1 MFGLH
6 NSFEGFAK
14 ALGYNRTDT
23 WSKKAQGSLKGG
35 WRQIKN
41 LESQGKNPQKAL
53 CRLVLKLVEYD
64 AFYGSCSFSS
74 SRRRVSYDEQIK
86 RIKELYPKLQV
97 RSANSKNRPG
107 YQPVKIG
114 LGLDSTYQQKK
125 VDRDSVV
132 IDAHTEADEKPDK
145 SILYT
150 AGWSIKGAFTEDE
163 Q

>member
-6 NSFEGFAK
+6 NSFEEFAK
-14 ALGYNRTDT
+14 ALGYLRTT
-23 WSKKAQGSLKGG
+23 SWSTKTQGSLKRS
-35 WRQIKN
+35 WKQIKH
-41 LESQGKNPQKAL
+41 LESQGISPHNAL
-53 CRLVLKLVEYD
+53 SQLVLKLVEYD
-64 AFYGSCSFSS
+64 GFYGSCSFSS

-86 RIKELYPKLQV
+86 RVRDMYPKLPV
-97 RSANSKNRPG
+97 RPKGSKNRLG
-107 YQPVKIG
+107 HQPVKIG
-114 LGLDSTYQQKK
+114 LGLDSTYKQKK

-132 IDAHTEADEKPDK
+132 IDVHTETDEKPDK